1 MVLIISQCEINSQW
15 LYAPL
20 LKKEYYQNLQKFSSQ
35 EKMNNLQISQMKF
48 LKNY

>member
-20 LKKEYYQNLQKFSSQ
+20 LKKRILPEFAKIQLAG
-35 EKMNNLQISQMKF
+35 
-48 LKNY
+48 KNE